1 MQLVIE
7 GAVEIGK
14 DLIEQK
20 SSLGHGSYMK
30 WIETEFQW
38 SQSYADKF
46 VHVART
52 FGDKLPSISNLG
64 ATALYALAAPS
75 TPEPIREQVLERAAG

>member
-52 FGDKLPSISNLG
+52 FGANYHNCGNLSFS
-64 ATALYALAAPS
+64 AFAALAAPS